1 MTPEQRDSLV
11 SAVAEI
17 SNALDQ
23 IKSQLEY
30 IQDEILVR

>member
-17 SNALDQ
+17 SNALDR
-23 IKSQLEY
+23 IKNQLEY